1 MSKTD
6 KTDPFWVKLMRGDL
20 ASEEVHDHRDG
31 VCDMPSDA
39 DAYHWAAW
47 QRPRCY
53 RSFVYTGVHVCCCAM
68 CHGNGGWDVRPGKRQ
83 RLDGKRA
90 CRDWGRE

>member
-6 KTDPFWVKLMRGDL
+6 KTTLSGSNRCAEISPLKRFMITATR
-20 ASEEVHDHRDG
+20 

-68 CHGNGGWDVRPGKRQ
+68 CHAW
-83 RLDGKRA
+83 RLGCAAR
-90 CRDWGRE
+90 